1 MIVNIYGPR
10 QSGKTFNAQWLKE
23 YYGCRRVVEW
33 DSGPIRLQDGDLVLS
48 LEPLDAEPLKIDG
61 LHQIKIADALLSM
74 NTLAATGATA
84 GKPQM
89 AATEQQV
96 GGSHYTTM
104 KIQPL
109 EYCMANEM
117 NACQTK
123 IIKYVSRRKG
133 DKTKQLEDLDKAI
146 HVLQYYKEWIAQ
158 ND

>member
-1 MIVNIYGPR
+1 MIVNIYGSCNR
-10 QSGKTFNAQWLKE
+10 WVFAQDRLKE
-23 YYGCRRVVEW
+23 YYGCKRVVEW
-33 DSGPIRLQDGDLVLS
+33 DYPPPNGLQDGDLVLS
-48 LEPLDAEPLKIDG
+48 LEPLEIDG
-61 LHQIKIADALLSM
+61 LHQIKIVDALTSM
-74 NTLAATGATA
+74 NALAATGATA
-84 GKPQM
+84 DKPQTP
-89 AATEQQV
+89 ATEQQV